1 MKTQTNNQCKRVIVL
16 DTSAFLAGFDPFSK
30 RRQVPGF
37 DPFSLSEEQVTVPKV
52 EEEIRK
58 NSMILV
64 RFKTALENGKLKV
77 KAPSEEFLNKVK
89 ASASKVGDSFL
100 LSETDI
106 QLLALALEL
115 KATGYAPQIVTDDY
129 SIQNVA
135 TQLGIEFLALAT
147 FGIKRLLEWIR
158 YCPACHREY
167 PANCSSKECLVCGT
181 ELKRK
186 PRRTLKSLKPR

>member
-1 MKTQTNNQCKRVIVL
+1 MKNQVSNHQCKRVIVL
-16 DTSAFLAGFDPFSK
+16 DTSAFVA
-30 RRQVPGF
+30 GF

-58 NSMILV
+58 NSIIRV
-64 RFKTALENGKLKV
+64 RFEAAIESGKV
-77 KAPSEEFLNKVK
+77 KVTAPSEEFLNKVK
-89 ASASKVGDSFL
+89 ASANKVGDSFK
-100 LSETDI
+100 LSETDTE
-106 QLLALALEL
+106 LLALALEL
-115 KATGYAPQIVTDDY
+115 KAAGYMPQIVTDDY

-147 FGIKRLLEWIR
+147 YGIKRLLEWIR

-167 PANCSSKECLVCGT
+167 PANRASKECQVCGT

-186 PRRTLKSLKPR
+186 PRRTAKSLTR

>member
-1 MKTQTNNQCKRVIVL
+1 MKTQTNNQCKRIIVL
-16 DTSAFLAGFDPFSK
+16 DTSAFLA
-30 RRQVPGF
+30 GF

-58 NSMILV
+58 NSMIFV
-64 RFKTALENGKLKV
+64 RFKTALENEKLKV
-77 KAPSEEFLNKVK
+77 KAPSEEFINKVK
-89 ASASKVGDSFL
+89 ASSTKVGDSFL
-100 LSETDI
+100 LSETDK

-167 PANCSSKECLVCGT
+167 PANFSSKECLVCGT

-186 PRRTLKSLKPR
+186 PRRTVKSLKPK

>member
-1 MKTQTNNQCKRVIVL
+1 MKTQTGNQCKRVFVL
-16 DTSAFLAGFDPFSK
+16 DTSAFLAGFDPFS
-30 RRQVPGF
+30 
-37 DPFSLSEEQVTVPKV
+37 LSEDQVTVPKV
-52 EEEIRK
+52 EEEIIK
-58 NSMILV
+58 NSMIRV
-64 RFKTALENGKLKV
+64 RFNTAIENGKLKV

-89 ASASKVGDSFL
+89 TSSSKVGDSFL
-100 LSETDI
+100 LSETDS

-115 KATGYAPQIVTDDY
+115 KATGYTPQIVTDDY

-135 TQLGIEFLALAT
+135 TQLEIEFLALAT

-167 PANCSSKECLVCGT
+167 PANCSFKACLVCGT